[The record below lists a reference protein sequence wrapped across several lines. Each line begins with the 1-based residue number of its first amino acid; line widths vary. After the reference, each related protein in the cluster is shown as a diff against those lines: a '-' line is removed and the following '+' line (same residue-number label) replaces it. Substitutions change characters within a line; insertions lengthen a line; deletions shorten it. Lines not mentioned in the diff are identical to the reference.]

1 MDYNEKR
8 KRQSERTEAL
18 ILETALRLM
27 KEHGFDGVSIREI
40 CREAGITTGA
50 FYHHFTS
57 KDVLLL
63 ACFAPLKGKLSIA
76 WETHANTMPME
87 RIRQMVIAYADY
99 MSHEGELLSKYY
111 QYRLGQPTMSA
122 SFDDEDY
129 LRQALTQALDAMQKQ
144 GVLPS
149 SFAVDRTALFLH
161 RHYRGIVVDWVL
173 HNYEYSLKDCMLE
186 AFDILVALFAA

>member
-8 KRQSERTEAL
+8 KRQSKRTEAL

-63 ACFAPLKGKLSIA
+63 ACFAPLKGKLSGA
-76 WETHANTMPME
+76 WETYANAEPME

-99 MSHEGELLSKYY
+99 MSQEGDLLSKYY
-111 QYRLGQPTMSA
+111 QYRLGQPNTSA

-129 LRQALTQALDAMQKQ
+129 LRLALTQALLILQQQ
-144 GVLPS
+144 GILS
-149 SFAVDRTALFLH
+149 AGFAVDRTALFLH

-173 HNYEYSLKDCMLE
+173 HNFEYSLRDCMLE